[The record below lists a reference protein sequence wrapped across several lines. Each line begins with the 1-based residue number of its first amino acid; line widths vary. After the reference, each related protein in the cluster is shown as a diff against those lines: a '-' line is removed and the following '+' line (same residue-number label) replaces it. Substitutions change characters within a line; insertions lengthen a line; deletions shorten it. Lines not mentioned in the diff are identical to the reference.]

1 MHIQSSTSKEITT
14 PEGTIWKYLVNKEVG
29 ISYQTLATSS
39 PESGRHLNKE
49 VHEIYFIIQGTATFT
64 VGDDEYE
71 VGERD
76 IVVVEPM
83 ASHSIKTQ
91 GLTFVTITRP
101 DWFFEQY
108 EHVHDK

>member
-1 MHIQSSTSKEITT
+1 MHIPASSSREITT
-14 PEGTIWKYLVNKEVG
+14 PDGTIWKYAVKDEVG
-29 ISYQTLATSS
+29 ISYQTLNTSS

-64 VGDDEYE
+64 VGDETFE
-71 VGERD
+71 VSDRD

-83 ASHSIKTQ
+83 VAHSIETD
-91 GLTFVTITRP
+91 GLTFMTITRP

-108 EHVHDK
+108 EHVGA